1 MTCSCEFSWKIT
13 FKFKH
18 LEHFKGYYIH
28 TLTSTCLFV
37 VFLDNWEI
45 NKISSNWLFFT
56 LNIFSRL
63 KVLTFLHL
71 IWSLIGFHQPLSRTF
86 LITLKKQFNLSQE
99 MLCLCFY
106 VYVSSF
112 QDQKMATLPPA
123 ISNAGGS
130 KKPFSYCPGG
140 IDFSELKSPKIA
152 RRIAKHQAGINEP
165 SSTLP
170 PQQKVSLMKMKMLL
184 MMIMNLLDTNSRSCN
199 STHCASSYKCE
210 SWILLQQHQNT
221 SQQAGDR
228 KTEKYQWSS
237 VFRCGY

>member
-71 IWSLIGFHQPLSRTF
+71 IWSLIGFHKPLSRTF
-86 LITLKKQFNLSQE
+86 LITLKKQFNFSQDWNIKNVA
-99 MLCLCFY
+99 MNHFDFFTKIYGVFSFSASILFTVVCLF
-106 VYVSSF
+106 
-112 QDQKMATLPPA
+112 
-123 ISNAGGS
+123 I
-130 KKPFSYCPGG
+130 
-140 IDFSELKSPKIA
+140 I
-152 RRIAKHQAGINEP
+152 
-165 SSTLP
+165 
-170 PQQKVSLMKMKMLL
+170 
-184 MMIMNLLDTNSRSCN
+184 
-199 STHCASSYKCE
+199 
-210 SWILLQQHQNT
+210 
-221 SQQAGDR
+221 
-228 KTEKYQWSS
+228 
-237 VFRCGY
+237 